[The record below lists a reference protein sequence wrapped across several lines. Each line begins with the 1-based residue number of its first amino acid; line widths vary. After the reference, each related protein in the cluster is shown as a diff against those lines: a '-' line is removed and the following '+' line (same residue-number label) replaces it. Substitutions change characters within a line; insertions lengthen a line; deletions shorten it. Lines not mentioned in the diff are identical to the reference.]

1 VSAMEDALIS
11 GGGPGRGAHVIVN
24 GIIDPARR
32 AFSPNDPHLDPEEMA
47 AAGGSRVS
55 PQA

>member
-1 VSAMEDALIS
+1 MEDALIS